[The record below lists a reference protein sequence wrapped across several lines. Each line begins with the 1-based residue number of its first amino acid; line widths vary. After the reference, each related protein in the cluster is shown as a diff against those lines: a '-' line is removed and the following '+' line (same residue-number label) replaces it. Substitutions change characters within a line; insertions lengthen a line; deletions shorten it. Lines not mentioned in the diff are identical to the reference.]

1 MGAATNCQT
10 HKRTVRAIH
19 KNLREISPKVQ
30 NIRLVYCPA
39 HQGIEENELADSLAK
54 TALKKAKHLQ
64 PNNQLLPSEIQ
75 EGNKISP

>member
-1 MGAATNCQT
+1 M

-64 PNNQLLPSEIQ
+64 PNNQLLTSEIQ